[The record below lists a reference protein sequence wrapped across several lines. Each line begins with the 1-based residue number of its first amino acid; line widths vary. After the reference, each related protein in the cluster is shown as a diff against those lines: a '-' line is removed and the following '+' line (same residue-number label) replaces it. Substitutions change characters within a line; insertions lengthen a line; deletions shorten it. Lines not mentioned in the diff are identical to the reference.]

1 MRRFLA
7 LFMVL
12 LLAARGLLGDAMAM
26 GLTAPHGPGAAG
38 TPAVTAQAA
47 GLHAAHDMHAGHAT
61 HEDLHQH
68 QHQVTEHCSKA
79 DIDSGQ
85 GCASHLGHSC
95 SACGICHS
103 ALANPAL
110 PELPGLAPAASLNA
124 IAHTRFASAAPAL
137 ATKPPIS

>member
-26 GLTAPHGPGAAG
+26 DLTAPHG
-38 TPAVTAQAA
+38 TSPAIAVPTMATDMHASHGMHAIHEDAQATQAA
-47 GLHAAHDMHAGHAT
+47 G
-61 HEDLHQH
+61 
-68 QHQVTEHCSKA
+68 HCKA
-79 DIDSGQ
+79 DADSGQ
-85 GCASHLGHSC
+85 GCADHSGHSC

-110 PELPGLAPAASLNA
+110 PDLPGLAPQAGLNA
-124 IAHTRFASAAPAL
+124 TAHACFASAAPAQ

>member
-26 GLTAPHGPGAAG
+26 GLTAPHDAS
-38 TPAVTAQAA
+38 PAIAVPTMATDI
-47 GLHAAHDMHAGHAT
+47 HAAHGMHAGHAI
-61 HEDLHQH
+61 HEDAQAT
-68 QHQVTEHCSKA
+68 QAAGHCKA
-79 DIDSGQ
+79 DADSGQ
-85 GCASHLGHSC
+85 GCADHSGHSC

-110 PELPGLAPAASLNA
+110 PDLPGLAPAAGLNA
-124 IAHTRFASAAPAL
+124 TAHTRFASAAPAQ

>member
-26 GLTAPHGPGAAG
+26 GLTTPHDAPPAIGQATDMPAGHGMHSGGHALHEDAQ
-38 TPAVTAQAA
+38 TAQAA
-47 GLHAAHDMHAGHAT
+47 
-61 HEDLHQH
+61 
-68 QHQVTEHCSKA
+68 EHCNA
-79 DIDSGQ
+79 DADSGP

-103 ALANPAL
+103 ALAHPAL
-110 PELPGLAPAASLNA
+110 PGLPGLGPEAGLNA
-124 IAHTRFASAAPAL
+124 TADTRFASAAPAR

>member
-26 GLTAPHGPGAAG
+26 GLTAPHEAPAAVAAMADDLHEVHSGHALHQDAQTAHAAG
-38 TPAVTAQAA
+38 
-47 GLHAAHDMHAGHAT
+47 
-61 HEDLHQH
+61 
-68 QHQVTEHCSKA
+68 HCNA
-79 DIDSGQ
+79 DADSGQ
-85 GCASHLGHSC
+85 GCGTHSGHSC

-110 PELPGLAPAASLNA
+110 PDLPGLAPEAGLNA
-124 IAHTRFASAAPAL
+124 TAHTRFASAAPAQ